1 MQAFMP
7 SSAESSHCRQNRMSG
22 QGAEPNAPG
31 TPHTHHPPPHCPRP
45 YLSSLSRLLP
55 CTPTHWRESTVRAG
69 GAGWEGSHLR
79 PEAQQGGEE
88 AGEVVHGDVPEE
100 SRQLGCIA
108 EQVPQDGHGQLH
120 RGGRVLGL
128 KATNPTLLSSPPQSP
143 RGGGPGGRP
152 ARGFRGTPHCHPCPN
167 THWDTRNP
175 KIACLQKGHMSR
187 L

>member
-7 SSAESSHCRQNRMSG
+7 SSAESSHCGHNRESG
-22 QGAEPNAPG
+22 RGAEPNAPR
-31 TPHTHHPPPHCPRP
+31 TPHAHHLPPHCPRP
-45 YLSSLSRLLP
+45 YLSSLSHLLP
-55 CTPTHWRESTVRAG
+55 ALRPAG
-69 GAGWEGSHLR
+69 GTALFRLGAGGWEGSHLR

-100 SRQLGCIA
+100 RRQLGCIA

-143 RGGGPGGRP
+143 RGGGPGVGGRP
-152 ARGFRGTPHCHPCPN
+152 ARGFQGTPHCHYSPH
-167 THWDTRNP
+167 TH
-175 KIACLQKGHMSR
+175 
-187 L
+187 